1 MDAKKIEKFVM
12 EDGRNAER
20 HLHTVEENG
29 ETKHIT
35 ELFVEEARPM
45 ELAKRVV
52 EVERPMIVERHVEV
66 LDEEGNVVD
75 KTKEVVDSGEE
86 LKKMAAGV
94 TQEELQ
100 EAIMRAVVLVQGGS
114 CDHKCDHEGHDDT
127 PISAMQAEV
136 AKRVESES
144 KSSNTLDIVLWV
156 LIASLGV
163 TLAYVTLM

>member
-12 EDGRNAER
+12 EDGRKAER

-75 KTKEVVDSGEE
+75 KTKELVDGGEE
-86 LKKMAAGV
+86 LKMADGV
-94 TQEELQ
+94 TKEELQ
-100 EAIMRAVVLVQGGS
+100 EAIMRAVALVKGDNGG
-114 CDHKCDHEGHDDT
+114 CDHKCDHECHDDA
-127 PISAMQAEV
+127 PISAMQQAV
-136 AKRVESES
+136 AKRVES

-156 LIASLGV
+156 VIAGLGA
-163 TLAYVTLM
+163 TLAYITLM